1 MHASPRQIRWALLAT
16 TVVMSVVLLATGM
29 WSIVAT
35 HTAALSL
42 THSQVVG
49 VSMAARRALRTAG
62 GLDAEAVQEAVAE
75 LRSEGVG
82 YLGVV
87 DAEGKVVVSAGEPA
101 PATTWRPAEL
111 AHGPRV
117 QASRKGFGVRMQV
130 PLLEGPRRGGM
141 GAGRFGRRWWHGG
154 DAEEPGVEPGPGLGP
169 GHGPW
174 QALRGHLLV
183 IELES
188 ADARWLAA
196 QAHLTLLA
204 DLVAAALLLGL
215 GAVFWRLSRQA
226 EETSAQLAR
235 DGQLKALGGMSALL
249 GHELRN
255 PLTSL
260 KGHVQL
266 LLEKLP
272 ADHQGRRGAETVLRE
287 TVRLENL
294 SRQVL
299 EFARTGS
306 VELANEDPV
315 ALARAAADSAG
326 DPRVRIAVTGEAQP
340 WPLDRAR
347 MEEVLVNLLRNAV
360 EASPSEQPIDL
371 MVAIR
376 AGQEL
381 TYEVRDHGEGLAP
394 GDEERI
400 FEPFYTRKSKGT
412 GLGLALARRIVEGH
426 GGRISAGNLV
436 DGGAAFRVSLPWRKH
451 GVLERE

>member
-1 MHASPRQIRWALLAT
+1 MPASPRQIRWALLAT
-16 TVVMSVVLLATGM
+16 TVVMSVVLLATGI
-29 WSIVAT
+29 WSIVAAR
-35 HTAALSL
+35 AAARSL
-42 THSQVVG
+42 TRSQAVG
-49 VSMAARRALRTAG
+49 AGMVARRALRMTG
-62 GLDAEAVQEAVAE
+62 GLEPEALQEALAD
-75 LRSEGVG
+75 LQSEGVT

-87 DAEGKVVVSAGEPA
+87 DPNGSVAVSAGEPA
-101 PATTWRPAEL
+101 PTSAWLPAEP
-111 AHGPRV
+111 AAGPHAQPSRSGFHV
-117 QASRKGFGVRMQV
+117 RLQA
-130 PLLEGPRRGGM
+130 PLMEGMGRGGM
-141 GAGRFGRRWWHGG
+141 GAGRFGRGRWHA
-154 DAEEPGVEPGPGLGP
+154 DDPPSSGPGSGPGFGP

-174 QALRGHLLV
+174 QALRAHRLV

-188 ADARWLAA
+188 DGARSLAA
-196 QAHLTLLA
+196 RAGLTLLA

-215 GAVFWRLSRQA
+215 TAVFWRLSRQA
-226 EETSAQLAR
+226 EETSGQLAR
-235 DGQLKALGGMSALL
+235 DSQLKALGEMSALL

-255 PLTSL
+255 PLASL

-272 ADHQGRRGAETVLRE
+272 ADHPGRRGAETVLRE
-287 TVRLENL
+287 AVRLESL

-315 ALARAAADSAG
+315 ALARAAADGIG
-326 DPRVRIAVTGEAQP
+326 DPRVQVTVIGEAQP

-376 AGQEL
+376 PGQEL
-381 TYEVRDHGEGLAP
+381 TYEVRDHGEGLSP

-412 GLGLALARRIVEGH
+412 GLGLALALRIVEGH
-426 GGRISAGNLV
+426 GGRISAGNHA
-436 DGGAAFRVSLPWRKH
+436 DGGATFRVFLPWRKH
-451 GVLERE
+451 GAPGRQ